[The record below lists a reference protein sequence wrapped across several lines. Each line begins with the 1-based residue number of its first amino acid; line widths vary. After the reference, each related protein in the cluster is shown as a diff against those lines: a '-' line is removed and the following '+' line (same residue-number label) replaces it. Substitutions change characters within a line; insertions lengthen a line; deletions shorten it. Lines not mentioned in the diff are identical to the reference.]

1 MSLREITETLRARV
15 REARGEVRARIAEAR
30 GMIVGGSSGGSN
42 PGGILAER
50 IRAFPR
56 IREIL
61 MVPEGSSQSN
71 PESSQRETLIERA
84 TEAFPRVRQI
94 LRPTEAGGAGGSS
107 SPRERPEE
115 KVETLIDRGKI
126 PEEKIVAVDEKI
138 WA

>member
-30 GMIVGGSSGGSN
+30 GAIIGGSSGGSN

-61 MVPEGSSQSN
+61 MPMQGSSQS
-71 PESSQRETLIERA
+71 SQSTQRETLIERA

-94 LRPTEAGGAGGSS
+94 LRPTEGGAGGSS
-107 SPRERPEE
+107 SPERPEE
-115 KVETLIDRGKI
+115 KVETLIDRGKV
-126 PEEKIVAVDEKI
+126 PEEKVVAVDERI

>member
-1 MSLREITETLRARV
+1 MSLREITETLRSRV

-30 GMIVGGSSGGSN
+30 GALIGGSSN

-61 MVPEGSSQSN
+61 MPPQGSSQSSSSG
-71 PESSQRETLIERA
+71 SSQGETLIERA

-115 KVETLIDRGKI
+115 KVETLIDRGKV
-126 PEEKIVAVDEKI
+126 PEEKIVAVDQKI

>member
-1 MSLREITETLRARV
+1 MSLREITETLRSRV

-30 GMIVGGSSGGSN
+30 GAIIGGSSN

-61 MVPEGSSQSN
+61 MPPQGSSQSN
-71 PESSQRETLIERA
+71 PGSPQRETLIERA

-94 LRPTEAGGAGGSS
+94 LRPTEGGAGGSS
-107 SPRERPEE
+107 SPRERPEV
-115 KVETLIDRGKI
+115 KVGLPRRFQG
-126 PEEKIVAVDEKI
+126 
-138 WA
+138 